1 MGKFIIDNRAMVQP
15 NLPDNAALL
24 ASERVWM
31 EGAALEQLARVAAF
45 EGCVRAVGM
54 PDLHPGP
61 TVPIGVAIAF
71 DERIYPQLVG
81 SDAGCGVRVVSFA
94 KLKLKGDRLEQRIRE
109 ATDVAP
115 LPDLDRAA
123 AMRAVWRSGPRGLI
137 GVPGVPDSLAE
148 LVAMIDPERDDHL
161 PRSGELPEAF
171 AELADHYGEALGSVG
186 GGNHFVELAQI
197 ERVFGEGA
205 RRQDDLRWGLE
216 RGEFAIVAHSGSRG
230 LGTALAQRWGHAC
243 LSTPEQGATY
253 LAELAGA
260 CRYARANRVILSWR
274 LLDAVGAAKP
284 GRVRGSFDLIHND
297 VAREQVEQRELWVHR
312 KGCAPAH
319 AEQPTVVL
327 GTRGTASY
335 VMRGLGNQACLC
347 SVAHGAGRRM
357 TRSEARAKVA
367 HKYARKSLT
376 RTACGSRVICDDKDL
391 LYEEHPDA
399 YKNIDDVV
407 ESLEQ
412 AGAATRVAMLVPM
425 ITVKR

>member
-1 MGKFIIDNRAMVQP
+1 MG

-24 ASERVWM
+24 ATEHVWM

-61 TVPIGVAIAF
+61 TVPIGVAAGF
-71 DERIYPQLVG
+71 HERVYPQLVG
-81 SDAGCGVRVVSFA
+81 GDAGCGVRVVSFA

-109 ATDVAP
+109 ETDAP
-115 LPDLDRAA
+115 ALPDLDRSA
-123 AMRAVWRSGPRGLI
+123 AMRAVWALGPRGLV
-137 GVPGVPDSLAE
+137 GVAGVPDSLAE
-148 LVAMIDPERDDHL
+148 LALTLDPECDDHL
-161 PRSGELPEAF
+161 PDSGELPEEFAAF
-171 AELADHYGEALGSVG
+171 AEQYGEALGSIG

-197 ERVFGEGA
+197 ERVFGEPS
-205 RRQDDLRWGLE
+205 WGLA

-230 LGTALAQRWGHAC
+230 LGAALAQRWGHAC
-243 LSTPEQGATY
+243 LTTPEQHGSY

-274 LLDAVGAAKP
+274 LLDALGVAKP
-284 GRVRGSFDLIHND
+284 ERVRGSFDLIHND

-319 AEQPTVVL
+319 ADRPTVVL

-335 VMRGLGNQACLC
+335 VMRGLGQQACLC

-399 YKNIDDVV
+399 YKNIDEVV

-425 ITVKR
+425 VTVKR

>member
-1 MGKFIIDNRAMVQP
+1 MG
-15 NLPDNAALL
+15 NLPDNATLL

-61 TVPIGVAIAF
+61 TVPIGVAVGFA
-71 DERIYPQLVG
+71 DRIYPQLVG
-81 SDAGCGVRVVSFA
+81 GDAGCGVRVVSFA

-109 ATDVAP
+109 ATEAPP
-115 LPDLDRAA
+115 LPELDHVA

-148 LVAMIDPERDDHL
+148 LAAVLDPEHDDHL
-161 PRSGELPEAF
+161 PPSGELPEVF
-171 AELADHYGEALGSVG
+171 AELAEHYAGALGSVG
-186 GGNHFVELAQI
+186 GGNHFMELSEI
-197 ERVFGEGA
+197 ERVFGE
-205 RRQDDLRWGLE
+205 RDDPRWGLV
-216 RGEFAIVAHSGSRG
+216 RGEFAIVAHSGSRA
-230 LGTALAQRWGHAC
+230 LGTAFAQRWGHDC
-243 LSTPEQGATY
+243 LSTPEQCAAY

-260 CRYARANRVILSWR
+260 CRYARANRVVLSWR

-297 VAREQVEQRELWVHR
+297 VARERVEQQELWVHR

-319 AEQPTVVL
+319 ADQPTVVL

-335 VMRGLGNQACLC
+335 VMRGLGQQSCLC

-357 TRSEARAKVA
+357 TRTEARAKIA

-407 ESLEQ
+407 ESLEH

-425 ITVKR
+425 LTVKR

>member
-1 MGKFIIDNRAMVQP
+1 MG
-15 NLPDNAALL
+15 NLPDNATLL

-45 EGCVRAVGM
+45 DGCVRVVGM

-61 TVPIGVAIAF
+61 TVPIGVAVGF
-71 DERIYPQLVG
+71 DDRIYPQLVG
-81 SDAGCGVRVVSFA
+81 GDAGCGVRVVAFA
-94 KLKLKGDRLEQRIRE
+94 KLKQKGDRLEQRIRE
-109 ATDVAP
+109 ATDSPP
-115 LPDLDRAA
+115 LPDLDRRA
-123 AMRAVWRSGPRGLI
+123 AMHAVWRSGPRGLI
-137 GVPGVPDSLAE
+137 GVPGVPESLAE
-148 LVAMIDPERDDHL
+148 LAAALDPEADDHL
-161 PRSGELPEAF
+161 PPSGELPELF
-171 AELADHYGEALGSVG
+171 AELAEHHGEALGSIG
-186 GGNHFVELAQI
+186 GGNHFVELAHI
-197 ERVFGEGA
+197 ERVFAEP
-205 RRQDDLRWGLE
+205 RWGLS

-230 LGTALAQRWGHAC
+230 LGAALAARWGHDC
-243 LSTPEQGATY
+243 LSTAEQRSTY

-260 CRYARANRVILSWR
+260 CRYARANRLILAWH
-274 LLDAVGAAKP
+274 LLDALGAAKP

-297 VAREQVEQRELWVHR
+297 VAQERVEQRELWVHR

-319 AEQPTVVL
+319 ADQPTVVL

-335 VMRGLGNQACLC
+335 VMRGLGQQGCLC

-407 ESLEQ
+407 ESLEH

-425 ITVKR
+425 LTVKR

>member
-1 MGKFIIDNRAMVQP
+1 MG

-31 EGAALEQLARVAAF
+31 EGAALEQLARVAAL

-61 TVPIGVAIAF
+61 TVPIGVAVGFA
-71 DERIYPQLVG
+71 DRIYPQLVG
-81 SDAGCGVRVVSFA
+81 GDAGCGVRVVSFS
-94 KLKLKGDRLEQRIRE
+94 KLKLKGDRLEQRIRD
-109 ATDVAP
+109 ATDSPP
-115 LPDLDRAA
+115 LPELDRVA

-148 LVAMIDPERDDHL
+148 LAATLDPEHDDRL
-161 PRSGELPEAF
+161 PPSGELPEVF
-171 AELADHYGEALGSVG
+171 AELAEHYGEALGSVG
-186 GGNHFVELAQI
+186 GGNHFVELSQI
-197 ERVFGEGA
+197 ERVFGE
-205 RRQDDLRWGLE
+205 RDDARWGLV

-230 LGTALAQRWGHAC
+230 LGTALAQRWGHEC
-243 LSTPEQGATY
+243 LSTADRCGTYLSPESPAAPPHPALHY

-274 LLDAVGAAKP
+274 LLDALGAAKP

-297 VAREQVEQRELWVHR
+297 VAREPVEQRELWVHR

-319 AEQPTVVL
+319 ADQPTVVL

-335 VMRGLGNQACLC
+335 VMRGLGDQGCLC

-357 TRSEARAKVA
+357 TRSEARAKIA

-407 ESLEQ
+407 ESLEH

-425 ITVKR
+425 LTVKR

>member
-1 MGKFIIDNRAMVQP
+1 MG
-15 NLPDNAALL
+15 NLPDNATLL

-31 EGAALEQLARVAAF
+31 EGAALEQLARVAALV
-45 EGCVRAVGM
+45 GCVRAVGM

-61 TVPIGVAIAF
+61 TVPIGVAVGFA
-71 DERIYPQLVG
+71 ERIYPQLVG
-81 SDAGCGVRVVSFA
+81 GDAGCGVRVVSFA

-109 ATDVAP
+109 ATDSAP
-115 LPDLDRAA
+115 LPELDPLAA
-123 AMRAVWRSGPRGLI
+123 LRAVWRSGPRGLI

-148 LVAMIDPERDDHL
+148 LAAVLDPEQDDHL
-161 PRSGELPEAF
+161 PPSGELPEVF
-171 AELADHYGEALGSVG
+171 AELAEPYAGALGTVG
-186 GGNHFVELAQI
+186 GGNHFLELSEI
-197 ERVFGEGA
+197 ERVFGE
-205 RRQDDLRWGLE
+205 RDDPRWGLA

-230 LGTALAQRWGHAC
+230 LGTALAQRWGHEC
-243 LSTPEQGATY
+243 LSTAERCATY

-260 CRYARANRVILSWR
+260 CRYARANRVVLSWR

-297 VAREQVEQRELWVHR
+297 VARERVEQRELWVHR

-319 AEQPTVVL
+319 ADQPTVVL

-335 VMRGLGNQACLC
+335 VMRGLGQPSCLC

-407 ESLEQ
+407 ESLEH

-425 ITVKR
+425 LTVKR

>member
-1 MGKFIIDNRAMVQP
+1 MG
-15 NLPDNAALL
+15 NLPDNATLL

-31 EGAALEQLARVAAF
+31 EGAALEQLARVAQL

-61 TVPIGVAIAF
+61 TVPIGVAVGFA
-71 DERIYPQLVG
+71 DRIYPQLVG
-81 SDAGCGVRVVSFA
+81 GDAGCGVRVVSFA

-109 ATDVAP
+109 ATDSPP
-115 LPDLDRAA
+115 LPDLDRVA

-148 LVAMIDPERDDHL
+148 LAAALDPEHDDHL
-161 PRSGELPEAF
+161 PHSGELPEVF
-171 AELADHYGEALGSVG
+171 ADLAEHYAEALGSVG
-186 GGNHFVELAQI
+186 GGNHFVELASI
-197 ERVFGEGA
+197 ERVFGE
-205 RRQDDLRWGLE
+205 RDDPRWGLT

-230 LGTALAQRWGHAC
+230 LGTALAQRWGHDC
-243 LSTPEQGATY
+243 LTAPDRCATY
-253 LAELAGA
+253 LSELAGA
-260 CRYARANRVILSWR
+260 CRYARANRLILSWR

-284 GRVRGSFDLIHND
+284 GRVGGSFDLIHND
-297 VAREQVEQRELWVHR
+297 VARELVDQQDLWVHR

-335 VMRGLGNQACLC
+335 VMRGLGQQGCLC

-391 LYEEHPDA
+391 LFEEHPDA

-407 ESLEQ
+407 ESLEH

-425 ITVKR
+425 LTVKR

>member
-1 MGKFIIDNRAMVQP
+1 MGKLIDNQP
-15 NLPDNAALL
+15 MPHPSLPDNAALL

-31 EGAALEQLARVAAF
+31 EGAALEQLARVAKF

-61 TVPIGVAIAF
+61 TVPIGVAAGF
-71 DERIYPQLVG
+71 DDRIYPQLVG
-81 SDAGCGVRVVSFA
+81 GDAGCGVRVVSFT
-94 KLKLKGDRLEQRIRE
+94 KLKQKGDRLEQRIRE
-109 ATDVAP
+109 ATDAAA

-137 GVPGVPDSLAE
+137 GVLGVPDSLAE
-148 LVAMIDPERDDHL
+148 LAARLDPECDDHL
-161 PRSGELPEAF
+161 PDSGELPEVF
-171 AELADHYGEALGSVG
+171 AELAEHYGEALGSVG

-197 ERVFGEGA
+197 ERVFGE
-205 RRQDDLRWGLE
+205 REDPRWGLA

-243 LSTPEQGATY
+243 LSTPEQCAGY

-260 CRYARANRVILSWR
+260 CRYARANRLILSWR
-274 LLDAVGAAKP
+274 LLDALGVAKP
-284 GRVRGSFDLIHND
+284 ERVRGSFDLIHND
-297 VAREQVEQRELWVHR
+297 VARERVEQRELWVHR

-319 AEQPTVVL
+319 ADRPTVVL

-335 VMRGLGNQACLC
+335 VMRGCGQQACLC

-357 TRSEARAKVA
+357 TRSEARAKIA

-399 YKNIDDVV
+399 YKNIDEVV

-412 AGAATRVAMLVPM
+412 AGAASRVAMLVPM
-425 ITVKR
+425 VTVKR

>member
-1 MGKFIIDNRAMVQP
+1 MG

-24 ASERVWM
+24 ASESVWM
-31 EGAALEQLARVAAF
+31 EGAALEQLARVAAL

-61 TVPIGVAIAF
+61 TVPIGVAVGFA
-71 DERIYPQLVG
+71 DRIYPQLVG
-81 SDAGCGVRVVSFA
+81 GDAGCGVRVASFA

-109 ATDVAP
+109 ATDSPP
-115 LPDLDRAA
+115 LPDLDCSAA
-123 AMRAVWRSGPRGLI
+123 VRAVWRSGPRGLI

-148 LVAMIDPERDDHL
+148 LAASLDPEGDDHL
-161 PRSGELPEAF
+161 PPSGELPEVF
-171 AELADHYGEALGSVG
+171 AELAEHYGEALGSIG
-186 GGNHFVELAQI
+186 GGNHFVELAHI
-197 ERVFGEGA
+197 ERVFGE
-205 RRQDDLRWGLE
+205 RDDPRWGLV

-230 LGTALAQRWGHAC
+230 LGTALAHRWGHDC
-243 LSTPEQGATY
+243 LSTVEQRGTY

-274 LLDAVGAAKP
+274 LLDALGAAKP

-335 VMRGLGNQACLC
+335 VMRGLGQPGCLC

-357 TRSEARAKVA
+357 TRSEARAKIA

-399 YKNIDDVV
+399 YKNIEDVV
-407 ESLEQ
+407 ESLEH

-425 ITVKR
+425 LTVKR

>member
-1 MGKFIIDNRAMVQP
+1 MG
-15 NLPDNAALL
+15 NLPDNATLL

-31 EGAALEQLARVAAF
+31 EGAALEQLARVAAL

-61 TVPIGVAIAF
+61 TVPIGVAVGFA
-71 DERIYPQLVG
+71 DRIYPQLVG
-81 SDAGCGVRVVSFA
+81 GDAGCGVRVVSFA
-94 KLKLKGDRLEQRIRE
+94 KLKLKGDRLEQRIRA
-109 ATDVAP
+109 ATDSPP
-115 LPDLDRAA
+115 LPDLDRVA

-137 GVPGVPDSLAE
+137 GVRGVPDSLAE
-148 LVAMIDPERDDHL
+148 LAATLDPECDDHL
-161 PRSGELPEAF
+161 PPSGELPEVF
-171 AELADHYGEALGSVG
+171 AELAEHYADALGSVG
-186 GGNHFVELAQI
+186 GGNHFVELSQI
-197 ERVFGEGA
+197 ERVFGE
-205 RRQDDLRWGLE
+205 RDDPRWGLA

-230 LGTALAQRWGHAC
+230 LGTALAQRWGHEC
-243 LSTPEQGATY
+243 LSTAEQCKTY

-260 CRYARANRVILSWR
+260 CRYARTNRVILSWR
-274 LLDAVGAAKP
+274 LLDALGAAKP

-335 VMRGLGNQACLC
+335 VMRGLGQQGCLC

-407 ESLEQ
+407 ESLEH

-425 ITVKR
+425 LTVKR

>member
-1 MGKFIIDNRAMVQP
+1 MCRLIMG

-31 EGAALEQLARVAAF
+31 EGAALEQLARVASL

-61 TVPIGVAIAF
+61 TVPIGVAVGFA
-71 DERIYPQLVG
+71 DRIYPQLVG
-81 SDAGCGVRVVSFA
+81 GDAGCGVRVVSFA
-94 KLKLKGDRLEQRIRE
+94 KLKLKGDRLEQRIRA
-109 ATDVAP
+109 ATDSPP
-115 LPDLDRAA
+115 LPELDRAA
-123 AMRAVWRSGPRGLI
+123 AVRAVWRSGPRGLV

-148 LVAMIDPERDDHL
+148 LAAALDPERDDHL
-161 PRSGELPEAF
+161 PASGELPEVF
-171 AELADHYGEALGSVG
+171 AELAEHYGEALGSVG

-197 ERVFGEGA
+197 ERVFGE
-205 RRQDDLRWGLE
+205 RDDPRWGLT

-230 LGTALAQRWGHAC
+230 LGTALAQRWGHEC
-243 LSTPEQGATY
+243 LRTADQCATY

-274 LLDAVGAAKP
+274 LLDALGAAKP

-297 VAREQVEQRELWVHR
+297 VALEQVEQRELWVHR

-319 AEQPTVVL
+319 ADQPTVVL

-335 VMRGLGNQACLC
+335 VMRGHGQQGCLC

-407 ESLEQ
+407 ESLEH

-425 ITVKR
+425 LTVKR

>member
-1 MGKFIIDNRAMVQP
+1 
-15 NLPDNAALL
+15 
-24 ASERVWM
+24 
-31 EGAALEQLARVAAF
+31 
-45 EGCVRAVGM
+45 M

-61 TVPIGVAIAF
+61 TVPIGVAVGFA
-71 DERIYPQLVG
+71 DRIYPQLVG
-81 SDAGCGVRVVSFA
+81 GDAGCGVRVVSFA
-94 KLKLKGDRLEQRIRE
+94 KLKLKGDRLEQRVRE
-109 ATDVAP
+109 ATDAPP
-115 LPDLDRAA
+115 LPQLDRVAA
-123 AMRAVWRSGPRGLI
+123 LRAVWRSGPRGLI
-137 GVPGVPDSLAE
+137 GVAGVPDSLAE
-148 LVAMIDPERDDHL
+148 LAAALDPGCDDHL
-161 PRSGELPEAF
+161 PESGELPEVF
-171 AELADHYGEALGSVG
+171 AELAEHYGEALGSIG

-197 ERVFGEGA
+197 EQVFGE
-205 RRQDDLRWGLE
+205 RDLPRWGLS

-230 LGTALAQRWGHAC
+230 LGAALAQRWGHAC
-243 LSTPEQGATY
+243 LSTADQCATYPSSEPPAVTPHPALRY

-297 VAREQVEQRELWVHR
+297 VARERVEQRELWVHR

-335 VMRGLGNQACLC
+335 VMRGHGRQECLC

-407 ESLEQ
+407 ESLEH
-412 AGAATRVAMLVPM
+412 AGAASRVAMLVPM
-425 ITVKR
+425 LTVKR

>member
-1 MGKFIIDNRAMVQP
+1 MG
-15 NLPDNAALL
+15 NLPDNATLL

-31 EGAALEQLARVAAF
+31 EGAALEQLARVAQL

-61 TVPIGVAIAF
+61 TVPIGVAVGFA
-71 DERIYPQLVG
+71 DRIYPQLVG
-81 SDAGCGVRVVSFA
+81 GDAGCGVRVVSFA

-109 ATDVAP
+109 ATDSPP
-115 LPDLDRAA
+115 LPDLDRAT

-148 LVAMIDPERDDHL
+148 LAAALDPESDDHL
-161 PRSGELPEAF
+161 PRSGELPEVF
-171 AELADHYGEALGSVG
+171 ADLAEHYAEALGSVG
-186 GGNHFVELAQI
+186 GGNHFVELASI
-197 ERVFGEGA
+197 ERVFGE
-205 RRQDDLRWGLE
+205 RDDPRWGLS

-230 LGTALAQRWGHAC
+230 LGTALAQRWGHDC
-243 LSTPEQGATY
+243 LSTPDRCATY

-297 VAREQVEQRELWVHR
+297 VAREQVDQRDLWVHR

-335 VMRGLGNQACLC
+335 VMRGLGQQGCLC

-357 TRSEARAKVA
+357 TRSEARAKIA
-367 HKYARKSLT
+367 HKYARKGLT
-376 RTACGSRVICDDKDL
+376 RTACGSRVVCDDKDL
-391 LYEEHPDA
+391 LFEEHPDA

-407 ESLEQ
+407 QSLEH

-425 ITVKR
+425 LTVKR